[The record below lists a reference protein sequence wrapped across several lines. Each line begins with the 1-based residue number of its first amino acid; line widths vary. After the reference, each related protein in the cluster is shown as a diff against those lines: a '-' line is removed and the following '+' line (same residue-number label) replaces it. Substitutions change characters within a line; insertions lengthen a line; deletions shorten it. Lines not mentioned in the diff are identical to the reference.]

1 MATEWPTPGDDDA
14 FWAPPLPSDLP
25 ARRTVEEEAIAERE
39 LFGLAVDRTSVAR
52 AINQRRQGDRG
63 FGGFMTPEELA
74 DEEAVSHDLPDQ
86 AERILTAAG
95 AELGHTEWRW
105 VEGRRCVLIT
115 VKGAPARFRPILDRW
130 REGHRVLLEPAT
142 YSQEELRAL
151 SDRIVAEFNELEVL
165 GIDPAMVNPA
175 MDGVE
180 CEYFATNR
188 AEADRVLASRY
199 GPAVRPKLIGPSRLA
214 EEPQPFGSWVSEGTD
229 LTVFYPLP
237 HNREQPGT
245 CTAAEF
251 EGKIVVTLTILSP
264 QGYKTL
270 IGGYKPSQCHR
281 PSEPARP

>member
-1 MATEWPTPGDDDA
+1 MKAIVALSAKQEVVADGCLGPFRYGCIVATEWPTPGDDDA

-130 REGHRVLLEPAT
+130 REGHRV
-142 YSQEELRAL
+142 R
-151 SDRIVAEFNELEVL
+151 
-165 GIDPAMVNPA
+165 
-175 MDGVE
+175 DGQSGDGWCGV
-180 CEYFATNR
+180 
-188 AEADRVLASRY
+188 RVLCH
-199 GPAVRPKLIGPSRLA
+199 
-214 EEPQPFGSWVSEGTD
+214 EP
-229 LTVFYPLP
+229 
-237 HNREQPGT
+237 R
-245 CTAAEF
+245 
-251 EGKIVVTLTILSP
+251 
-264 QGYKTL
+264 
-270 IGGYKPSQCHR
+270 
-281 PSEPARP
+281 